1 MNQIETSITISVYP
15 DPDYHFEV
23 HAGDVI
29 NVEYVEHGR
38 NGTED
43 RRVDVAF
50 GSLDEMEAVAKAM
63 LKVVAN
69 SRTP

>member
-1 MNQIETSITISVYP
+1 MNEITTDITINVYP

-23 HAGDVI
+23 SAGDMISVTYIEHI
-29 NVEYVEHGR
+29 NQYNLDKE
-38 NGTED
+38 
-43 RRVDVAF
+43 RRSDVSF

-69 SRTP
+69 SR